1 MYSVSRRP
9 ASSAEKTE
17 CVGKNASSAKCVAQR
32 SAEDGSSKLLRS
44 GCATRLGFADKNCK
58 DTIVS
63 GDNSEETILKPRT
76 DSASMA
82 LLPKKRERVA
92 ARPDRGFI
100 R

>member
-9 ASSAEKTE
+9 SGAEKTE
-17 CVGKNASSAKCVAQR
+17 CVGKNASSPKCVSVR
-32 SAEDGSSKLLRS
+32 SGEGGPSKLLRS
-44 GCATRLGFADKNCK
+44 GCATRLGLADRNCK

-63 GDNSEETILKPRT
+63 GATSEETILKART
-76 DSASMA
+76 DSASLA

-92 ARPDRGFI
+92 VRPDRGFV